1 MVAGLPGT
9 GIGGLFY
16 LALVV
21 WLPLRELVLTC
32 RGHSSPAR
40 WRAIGG
46 LWLLV
51 GAMVGVV
58 FVQAWAVEES
68 CEWLA
73 AHTPPDSVLHS
84 ASVMAEQSWAA
95 SFALLPVYILAAVLV
110 AVHGLRLMLA
120 LGTRDGGLRR
130 MVRLARLR
138 GKRLAA
144 GQPVTVLGNA
154 RAA

>member
-16 LALVV
+16 LALVL
-21 WLPLRELVLTC
+21 WLPVRELALMC
-32 RGHSSPAR
+32 RGRSSPAR

-51 GAMVGVV
+51 GVMVGVV
-58 FVQAWAVEES
+58 FAQAWAVDES
-68 CEWLA
+68 CQWLA

-95 SFALLPVYILAAVLV
+95 SFALLPVYILAGVLV
-110 AVHGLRLMLA
+110 GVHGLRLMLA
-120 LGTRDGGLRR
+120 LHARGGGLRR
-130 MVRLARLR
+130 MLRLR
-138 GKRLAA
+138 GRRVAA
-144 GQPVTVLGNA
+144 GQPIVVLGKA